1 MKKLP
6 TSGFNEQI
14 QYNCGI
20 QILLHHTQRNAYETD
35 HVLDLEASLNK
46 FQGTGKTNIIFSKRL
61 SSKIMNRVFI
71 MTNRF
76 NMNKMKSESN
86 SLSDNYKQMVS
97 AYTIMGSA
105 AALECWVRNGMQE
118 SPEDIAK
125 FIWNI
130 SKNGSSFVT
139 K

>member
-1 MKKLP
+1 
-6 TSGFNEQI
+6 
-14 QYNCGI
+14 
-20 QILLHHTQRNAYETD
+20 
-35 HVLDLEASLNK
+35 
-46 FQGTGKTNIIFSKRL
+46 
-61 SSKIMNRVFI
+61 

-76 NMNKMKSESN
+76 NMNKMKSKSN

-97 AYTIMGSA
+97 AYTIMGSS

>member
-1 MKKLP
+1 
-6 TSGFNEQI
+6 
-14 QYNCGI
+14 
-20 QILLHHTQRNAYETD
+20 
-35 HVLDLEASLNK
+35 
-46 FQGTGKTNIIFSKRL
+46 
-61 SSKIMNRVFI
+61 
-71 MTNRF
+71 MTNRL
-76 NMNKMKSESN
+76 NMNKLKSENN

>member
-1 MKKLP
+1 
-6 TSGFNEQI
+6 
-14 QYNCGI
+14 
-20 QILLHHTQRNAYETD
+20 
-35 HVLDLEASLNK
+35 
-46 FQGTGKTNIIFSKRL
+46 
-61 SSKIMNRVFI
+61 

-86 SLSDNYKQMVS
+86 SLSYNYKQMVS
-97 AYTIMGSA
+97 AYTIMGSS

>member
-1 MKKLP
+1 
-6 TSGFNEQI
+6 
-14 QYNCGI
+14 
-20 QILLHHTQRNAYETD
+20 
-35 HVLDLEASLNK
+35 
-46 FQGTGKTNIIFSKRL
+46 
-61 SSKIMNRVFI
+61 

-76 NMNKMKSESN
+76 NINKMKSESN

-97 AYTIMGSA
+97 AYTIMGSS

>member
-1 MKKLP
+1 
-6 TSGFNEQI
+6 
-14 QYNCGI
+14 
-20 QILLHHTQRNAYETD
+20 
-35 HVLDLEASLNK
+35 
-46 FQGTGKTNIIFSKRL
+46 
-61 SSKIMNRVFI
+61 
-71 MTNRF
+71 
-76 NMNKMKSESN
+76 MNKMKSESN

-97 AYTIMGSA
+97 AYTIMGSS

>member
-1 MKKLP
+1 
-6 TSGFNEQI
+6 
-14 QYNCGI
+14 
-20 QILLHHTQRNAYETD
+20 
-35 HVLDLEASLNK
+35 
-46 FQGTGKTNIIFSKRL
+46 
-61 SSKIMNRVFI
+61 MNRVFV

-86 SLSDNYKQMVS
+86 NLSDNYKQMVS

-118 SPEDIAK
+118 PSEEIAE
-125 FIWNI
+125 FIRNI
-130 SKNGSSFVT
+130 AKNGSSFVT